1 MQNHYSIFFIWKR
14 RATRLEPILILC
26 MLYQGMLPGMA
37 PPLVPMMPPQMAMA
51 GPSGLPGALSTSDWM
66 EFKTPEGKSYY
77 YNKHTQE
84 TTWDKPEE
92 LKETG

>member
-1 MQNHYSIFFIWKR
+1 MC
-14 RATRLEPILILC
+14 LLC
-26 MLYQGMLPGMA
+26 QGMLHGMA
-37 PPLVPMMPPQMAMA
+37 SPLVPMMPHQMAMA
-51 GPSGLPGALSTSDWM
+51 GPSGLSGALSTSEWS
-66 EFKTPEGKSYY
+66 EFKTQEGKSYY

>member
-1 MQNHYSIFFIWKR
+1 
-14 RATRLEPILILC
+14 

-37 PPLVPMMPPQMAMA
+37 PPLVPMMPPQMSMA

-66 EFKTPEGKSYY
+66 EFKTQEGKSYY